1 LADKASFP
9 SDIISGHLIWQPAV
23 ARLKRWRILGKVRQS
38 GAPALIGITPDAGDF
53 ALQGFVPSFDGVSEA
68 FCVRRT
74 ILDKILLDS
83 AREAGAEVRERFL
96 VRELC
101 SDGDRVRG
109 IRSHNPGG
117 ARITE
122 TARIVVGADGP
133 HSLVARLVRAQEYGV
148 KPALSWIYM
157 SYFSGINLKSTDLF
171 LRDHCFGGAQPTND
185 GLTVVFCTGPHEQFH
200 AFRSDIE
207 GNFFR
212 SLDPWLAEQARAAKR
227 EERFTGMADL
237 PNFFRR
243 PFGPGWALVGD
254 AGYDRDPITAQGIS
268 DAFRDAELLADAI
281 DAGFSGRRSLDA
293 ALADYE
299 AQRNAAVREMYQMTR
314 ELAALGPVPP
324 ETRQLLAALQGNE
337 ADSGRFFGTT
347 AGTVP
352 ISEFFQPANLRRI
365 IDGAALEHR

>member
-1 LADKASFP
+1 
-9 SDIISGHLIWQPAV
+9 
-23 ARLKRWRILGKVRQS
+23 
-38 GAPALIGITPDAGDF
+38 
-53 ALQGFVPSFDGVSEA
+53 
-68 FCVRRT
+68 
-74 ILDKILLDS
+74 
-83 AREAGAEVRERFL
+83 
-96 VRELC
+96 
-101 SDGDRVRG
+101 
-109 IRSHNPGG
+109 
-117 ARITE
+117 
-122 TARIVVGADGP
+122 
-133 HSLVARLVRAQEYGV
+133 
-148 KPALSWIYM
+148 
-157 SYFSGINLKSTDLF
+157 
-171 LRDHCFGGAQPTND
+171 
-185 GLTVVFCTGPHEQFH
+185 
-200 AFRSDIE
+200 
-207 GNFFR
+207 
-212 SLDPWLAEQARAAKR
+212 
-227 EERFTGMADL
+227 MADL